1 MMEELPLDW
10 INDDLKK
17 RQSQPEDNL
26 EDVLEKCCP
35 VSEAA
40 GVGDFLSFQSIPRK
54 PI

>member
-26 EDVLEKCCP
+26 EDALEKCCL

-40 GVGDFLSFQSIPRK
+40 DVSDFLSLQRIPYK
-54 PI
+54 PN